1 MKIWMF
7 QSLRNFIIGIIM
19 LIVIV
24 LLLIFYIG
32 SMLETAVNDKYKDQ
46 TFDEFKE
53 KYVNEQKVETSQK
66 SNYFIDTNGYIPKW
80 AKNIGEEQA
89 LGKCMNIFSDNMY
102 ETSSPDYK
110 WCNEFS
116 GFLGDKLNQQMN
128 DMGLK

>member
-7 QSLRNFIIGIIM
+7 QSKRNF
-19 LIVIV
+19 VICFTI
-24 LLLIFYIG
+24 LLIIVPLLFT
-32 SMLETAVNDKYKDQ
+32 SMFCILENNDQ

-53 KYVNEQKVETSQK
+53 KSINEYKIINNQK
-66 SNYFIDTNGYIPKW
+66 SNYFIDTNGYIPEW

-89 LGKCMNIFSDNMY
+89 LGKCMNIFSDYMY
-102 ETSSPDYK
+102 KVSSSDYK

-116 GFLGDKLNQQMN
+116 GFLGDKISQEMK